1 MGEQEFSLKIHI
13 QLCISIIGLVT
24 MLAVLLCSLVAVVQ
38 CVPSTHNAEAKLSV
52 ADKLK
57 LTQDIQGAE
66 VIKDVEHL
74 VEGLD
79 DVTLAKLEKILSDD
93 LTTDDELQLI
103 QDELTEMGMDV
114 EDIQDLLDLAT
125 LMTEFLSKVPDV
137 EKVVVGEDG
146 YSVEDNAKLYLL
158 GLPNKLGPLGFL
170 ALHSVLESDE
180 SNIVDVKIGSF
191 EPADINNSANNAD
204 GSVVP
209 LGDDLARRKTPAAAA
224 KSNEDLVADILA
236 RRRRAIKPQPGF

>member
-1 MGEQEFSLKIHI
+1 MGEQEFSPKIHI

-38 CVPSTHNAEAKLSV
+38 CVPSTHNAEAELSV

-57 LTQDIQGAE
+57 LTQDIQDAE

-74 VEGLD
+74 IEGLD
-79 DVTLAKLEKILSDD
+79 DV
-93 LTTDDELQLI
+93 LQLI

-204 GSVVP
+204 GSAVS
-209 LGDDLARRKTPAAAA
+209 LGDDLTRRKAAAA

-236 RRRRAIKPQPGF
+236 RRRRAIKPQPGS

>member
-1 MGEQEFSLKIHI
+1 MGSEQEFSPKFHI
-13 QLCISIIGLVT
+13 QLCISI
-24 MLAVLLCSLVAVVQ
+24 
-38 CVPSTHNAEAKLSV
+38 AKLSV

-57 LTQDIQGAE
+57 LTQDIQDAE

-74 VEGLD
+74 IEGLD

-146 YSVEDNAKLYLL
+146 YSVED
-158 GLPNKLGPLGFL
+158 
-170 ALHSVLESDE
+170 
-180 SNIVDVKIGSF
+180 
-191 EPADINNSANNAD
+191 
-204 GSVVP
+204 
-209 LGDDLARRKTPAAAA
+209 
-224 KSNEDLVADILA
+224 
-236 RRRRAIKPQPGF
+236 